1 MKIFKKIKIADTITL
16 GNGVCGFLAML
27 SFKERWGENLGAN
40 EPFFLPGIALIVLG
54 MIFDGLD
61 GMVARWELKKYG
73 VKNTIGPYLDSISD
87 TITFCLAPAYL
98 LYSVYR
104 VSWQD
109 VQKADIVINIIII
122 LAAVLV
128 ALFGILRLAKF
139 VSSGHKLDI
148 FVGLPTPANAF
159 IICVLCFLFEAYWW
173 ITVPAAIVLAFLMI
187 SDYKYP
193 KVHGRARIFFG
204 GLIFL
209 FVISLTFRLFNVEIW
224 YKLTDAELFGYNITA
239 VLALGV
245 ALFYA
250 FGSPIITELKERKLV
265 DIDLDRDL

>member
-1 MKIFKKIKIADTITL
+1 MKIFKKIKIADMITL

-73 VKNTIGPYLDSISD
+73 VKNTIGHYLDSISD

-104 VSWQD
+104 VPWQGLQSAEL
-109 VQKADIVINIIII
+109 VTNIVII

-139 VSSGHKLDI
+139 VSSGHELDI
-148 FVGLPTPANAF
+148 FMGLPTPANAF
-159 IICVLCFLFEAYWW
+159 IVCVLCFLFEAYWW
-173 ITVPAAIVLAFLMI
+173 ITIPAAIVLAFLMI
-187 SDYKYP
+187 SDHKYP
-193 KVHGRARIFFG
+193 KVHGRARLFFG
-204 GLIFL
+204 GLIFM
-209 FVISLTFRLFNVEIW
+209 FVISLFFRLFNVRIW
-224 YKLTDAELFGYNITA
+224 HKLTNLELFGYNIA
-239 VLALGV
+239 AALALAV

-250 FGSPIITELKERKLV
+250 FGSPIIMELKERKLV
-265 DIDLDRDL
+265 DIDLERDL